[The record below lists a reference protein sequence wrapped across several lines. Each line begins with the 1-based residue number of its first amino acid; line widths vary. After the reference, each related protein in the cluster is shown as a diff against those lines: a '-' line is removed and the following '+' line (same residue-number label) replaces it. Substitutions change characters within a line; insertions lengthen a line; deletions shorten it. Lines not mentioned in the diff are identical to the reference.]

1 MKFCGSW
8 FDKDPLLTSKEV
20 TMTFVPQVMHTITST
35 VKPNMNMNPSLI
47 RVSQSAPNK
56 KSINKEANVIL
67 LKMIDMSIV
76 VLLKL
81 WSTSFLIDLPINF
94 TIELSRV
101 WSIIWIFHVGPIYYK
116 QKGVQMIKL
125 KNKW

>member
-8 FDKDPLLTSKEV
+8 FDKDPLLTSKEA

-35 VKPNMNMNPSLI
+35 VKPNMNMNPSLT

-56 KSINKEANVIL
+56 KSINKEANIIL
-67 LKMIDMSIV
+67 LKMTDMSIV

-81 WSTSFLIDLPINF
+81 
-94 TIELSRV
+94 
-101 WSIIWIFHVGPIYYK
+101 
-116 QKGVQMIKL
+116 
-125 KNKW
+125 